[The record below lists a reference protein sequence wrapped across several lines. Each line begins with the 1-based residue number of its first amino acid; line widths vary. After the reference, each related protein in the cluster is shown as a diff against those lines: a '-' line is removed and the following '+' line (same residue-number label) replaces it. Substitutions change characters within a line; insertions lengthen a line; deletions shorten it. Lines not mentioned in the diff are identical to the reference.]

1 MLTPRPLQPAVLRK
15 RSLWLADSDD
25 DVEIL
30 CVKGPRIEI
39 DLVTPPRRAVVHAP
53 PPAAPEDSEQ
63 QMVGA
68 DAVSLSP
75 KVKAEKPEE
84 VELRGVK
91 REVHSPPC
99 TPPRKDRKVP
109 ESLAMFPFR
118 TPPRLRRGFQL
129 RGYLQART
137 CDLQM
142 RERLRTLLCRGWPSS
157 SPSEGATRDSISEL
171 LGLCPSTGK
180 PGAVKATTYLAWAL
194 PADGR
199 RAGALVG
206 AAVLSVY
213 RYRGRRRCGCLEF
226 ITSRRSGAGAALL
239 RLATRFLQAQ
249 QITRLYS
256 GVDLSRPN
264 AFEAHRRWGFRV
276 VEEQEW
282 AHAGL
287 AFYRQGDVRYMLLDL
302 SADPGQEAVGV

>member
-1 MLTPRPLQPAVLRK
+1 MVTPRPLQPAVLRK
-15 RSLWLADSDD
+15 RILWLPDSDD

-39 DLVTPPRRAVVHAP
+39 DLVTPPRSAAVHAAP
-53 PPAAPEDSEQ
+53 PPAVPE
-63 QMVGA
+63 VGA

-91 REVHSPPC
+91 REVDSPPC
-99 TPPRKDRKVP
+99 TPPRKVP
-109 ESLAMFPFR
+109 ASLAMFPFR

-142 RERLRTLLCRGWPSS
+142 RERLRSLLCRGWPSP
-157 SPSEGATRDSISEL
+157 SPSEAATRESISEL

-180 PGAVKATTYLAWAL
+180 PGKPGAVKAATYLAWAL
-194 PADGR
+194 AADGR
-199 RAGALVG
+199 GARGALVG

-239 RLATRFLQAQ
+239 RLATRFLQAH

-264 AFEAHRRWGFRV
+264 AFAT
-276 VEEQEW
+276 
-282 AHAGL
+282 
-287 AFYRQGDVRYMLLDL
+287 RQV
-302 SADPGQEAVGV
+302 

>member
-1 MLTPRPLQPAVLRK
+1 MPGSEAGVQANGQFCGTTTTSTAT
-15 RSLWLADSDD
+15 
-25 DVEIL
+25 
-30 CVKGPRIEI
+30 

-53 PPAAPEDSEQ
+53 PPAAPEASGQ
-63 QMVGA
+63 QM
-68 DAVSLSP
+68 
-75 KVKAEKPEE
+75 VKAEKPEE
-84 VELRGVK
+84 VELPGVK
-91 REVHSPPC
+91 REVDSPPC
-99 TPPRKDRKVP
+99 TPPRKVP
-109 ESLAMFPFR
+109 VSLAMFPFR

-129 RGYLQART
+129 RGYLQVRT

-249 QITRLYS
+249 QIDRLYS